1 MFKLVVDGVTIG
13 FTEKPRFVRVKPESG
28 AFVETTQDKA
38 EGVAYKSK
46 VFNLFGHEI
55 GGVEETVSVVPYDG
69 GDDSK
74 SVSELRQAENDL
86 DAMTVDHE
94 LRLSM
99 LEMGLE
105 DDGGET

>member
-1 MFKLVVDGVTIG
+1 MFKLIVDGATIG
-13 FTEKPRFVRVKPESG
+13 FTEKPKFVRVKPETG
-28 AFVETTQDKA
+28 VFVETTQDKA

-55 GGVEETVSVVPYDG
+55 GGVEKTVSVVLYDG
-69 GDDSK
+69 GDDSE

-94 LRLSM
+94 LRIM
-99 LEMGLE
+99 DLELGISE
-105 DDGGET
+105 EEV